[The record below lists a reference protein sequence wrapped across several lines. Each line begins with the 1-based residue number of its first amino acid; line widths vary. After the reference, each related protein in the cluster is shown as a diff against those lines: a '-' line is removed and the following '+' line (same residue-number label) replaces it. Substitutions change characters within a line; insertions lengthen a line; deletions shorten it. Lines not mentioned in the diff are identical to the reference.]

1 MGSEMAHCVPP
12 SFQVLA
18 PLQSCVLLGTFGTF
32 RGLCMVLHP
41 GTLCSQCLWERV
53 ARGPQSPSQCPRL
66 GRTPLLSVGL
76 LTSLGPC
83 SREGPVLWKSERS
96 KDGLSRRPKS
106 RSVLQPWRSLPTPL
120 LGVRPA
126 LRSRCP
132 LPPSET
138 PFGSMRASVLAL
150 PAPSSGT
157 ISLHTLIEPVS
168 SYCFSCENIG
178 PPPWGHGG
186 RGRPGREHEGPA
198 PHGPT

>member
-1 MGSEMAHCVPP
+1 MGSGFRWESEMAHCVPP

-18 PLQSCVLLGTFGTF
+18 LQSCAFGHL
-32 RGLCMVLHP
+32 RDLQGLCMVLHP

-53 ARGPQSPSQCPRL
+53 AKPQSPFPVSKA

-120 LGVRPA
+120 LGSGP
-126 LRSRCP
+126 RSKVTVP
-132 LPPSET
+132 
-138 PFGSMRASVLAL
+138 
-150 PAPSSGT
+150 PAPK
-157 ISLHTLIEPVS
+157 
-168 SYCFSCENIG
+168 
-178 PPPWGHGG
+178 
-186 RGRPGREHEGPA
+186 
-198 PHGPT
+198 